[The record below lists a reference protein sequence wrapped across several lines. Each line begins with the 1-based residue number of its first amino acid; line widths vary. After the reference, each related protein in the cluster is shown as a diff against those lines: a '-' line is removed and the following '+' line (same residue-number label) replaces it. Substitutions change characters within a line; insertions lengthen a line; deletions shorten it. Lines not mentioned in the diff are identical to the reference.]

1 MDSGFAGDEGIAR
14 PASGWSATL
23 SVVRFF
29 ADCPPLSRDQGTRR
43 VSAELDRPASC
54 VSKDRRRKRAEF
66 AVEKAKEIV
75 DLVADA
81 HSNREISEILHL
93 SEHTLKNYMLR
104 IFDKLGVSSRVELI
118 LYVIT
123 RPGSDRS
130 NEKRRCLRVHQG
142 NSSKN
147 CAPDA
152 LGFWDRA

>member
-1 MDSGFAGDEGIAR
+1 M
-14 PASGWSATL
+14 
-23 SVVRFF
+23 
-29 ADCPPLSRDQGTRR
+29 
-43 VSAELDRPASC
+43 
-54 VSKDRRRKRAEF
+54 
-66 AVEKAKEIV
+66 
-75 DLVADA
+75 ADA

-93 SEHTLKNYMLR
+93 SEHTVKNYMLR